1 MAAGSHEAM
10 YYEKLEDGRVRC
22 VLCPHACVI
31 KPGGAGICRQRRND
45 SGTLV
50 SRIYGRVTSVSMDPI
65 EKKPLYHFHPGKE
78 ILSLGTNG
86 CNFACLFCQ
95 NWTISQ
101 ADGRASPMSPEQAVR
116 TALDNDSF
124 GIAYTYNEPLIW
136 YEFVLDTSKLA
147 REQGLKNVLVTN
159 GFIQPEPF
167 RELMPFIDALN
178 IDVKSIRDEFYREIC
193 KGRLAPVLETAMTAK
208 KATHVEVTNLVIPTH
223 NDSNEDLAALANWIR
238 DHLGAD
244 TPTHLSAYFPR
255 HRLNAPPTPL
265 ETLERAQD
273 IFEERL
279 DHVYLGNV
287 ATGRGADTA
296 CRNCGTAVIRRRGY
310 STQVVALD
318 GNACARCGEKLN
330 IVVS

>member
-1 MAAGSHEAM
+1 MADGSHEAM

-22 VLCPHACVI
+22 MLCPHACAI
-31 KPGGAGICRQRRND
+31 KPGGAGICRQRANEG
-45 SGTLV
+45 GTLV

-78 ILSLGTNG
+78 ILSIGTNG

-101 ADGRASPMSPEQAVR
+101 EDAHASPLSPEQAVR
-116 TALDNDSF
+116 AALDNDSF

-147 REQGLKNVLVTN
+147 HEHGLKNVLVTN
-159 GFIQPEPF
+159 GFIQPEPL
-167 RELMPFIDALN
+167 RELLPFIDALN
-178 IDVKSIRDEFYREIC
+178 IDLKSIRDEFYREIC
-193 KGRLAPVLETAMTAK
+193 KGRLAPVLETAMAAK

-223 NDSNEDLAALANWIR
+223 NDSNEDLAALANWIC

-255 HRLNAPPTPL
+255 HKLNAPPTPL
-265 ETLERAQD
+265 ETLQRAQD
-273 IFEERL
+273 LFEERL
-279 DHVYLGNV
+279 DYVYLGNV

-296 CRNCGTAVIRRRGY
+296 CKNCGTTVIRRRGY
-310 STQVVALD
+310 SIQVVALD
-318 GNACARCGEKLN
+318 GKACAKCGEKLN